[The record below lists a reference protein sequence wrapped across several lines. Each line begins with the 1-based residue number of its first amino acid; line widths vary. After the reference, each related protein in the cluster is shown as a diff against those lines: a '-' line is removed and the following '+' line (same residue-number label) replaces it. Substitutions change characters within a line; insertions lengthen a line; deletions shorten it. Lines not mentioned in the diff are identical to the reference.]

1 MKTKIVLKLMGYF
14 LIAAAIFS
22 CENNVEEDTTA
33 IVDPISAPTDPGNE
47 IPDGENPD
55 GETPDTPDPTPEP
68 TVISFSADVKPIFD
82 RTCTGCHGGNRF
94 PDLRNINII
103 QANSGTIRNQVVTR
117 RMPQGGSLS
126 NEAIAIIRDWIDSGA
141 LNN

>member
-1 MKTKIVLKLMGYF
+1 MKIKNIIGLCF
-14 LIAAAIFS
+14 LTFSSILIFS

-82 RTCTGCHGGNRF
+82 RNCTGCHGGNRF